1 MIDGSFLRQGAP
13 QIILKLLNQ
22 FGIDTCDNWGF
33 PNDLR
38 KSHTLENHMDQCQ
51 VIILPHIHHDR
62 KLFAGLHAFLRWS
75 PGFPPSYTSNYLWST
90 EASHGSGGY
99 TFPQQNF
106 CWKSWHGILLLNM
119 EQEKNHQTYLP
130 ALIRLTFLR
139 KTIHSRNSWKNTT
152 HWCRMELTR
161 TRGQNMMLTKQ
172 RLALELT
179 RTRGQNMMLT
189 KQTGLDLEGL
199 SSINRY
205 ASSGFQCSPKLL
217 TGSQRHGK
225 TEGFAVFFC
234 SVPTFTHTKDNP
246 PKHNRKSLHFGMFG
260 PNKGVAL
267 NHRMGF

>member
-1 MIDGSFLRQGAP
+1 
-13 QIILKLLNQ
+13 
-22 FGIDTCDNWGF
+22 
-33 PNDLR
+33 
-38 KSHTLENHMDQCQ
+38 
-51 VIILPHIHHDR
+51 
-62 KLFAGLHAFLRWS
+62 
-75 PGFPPSYTSNYLWST
+75 
-90 EASHGSGGY
+90 
-99 TFPQQNF
+99 
-106 CWKSWHGILLLNM
+106 
-119 EQEKNHQTYLP
+119 
-130 ALIRLTFLR
+130 
-139 KTIHSRNSWKNTT
+139 
-152 HWCRMELTR
+152 MELTR

-225 TEGFAVFFC
+225 TEGFAFFFC